1 MARFRLARV
10 LAYRRI
16 QVQSL
21 EQELH
26 QRRHKLQQE
35 ETALAGLQTV
45 CRQQQAALIASEG
58 QRLAGEALQMWHRH
72 YRTLEAQ
79 VQRQHEAVLE
89 AARAVAVTQQEVIA
103 ARQKKKML
111 EKMAATVQQRHIMR
125 VARDE
130 QQLLDE
136 IANMRSSDGYQ
147 TSPRD

>member
-10 LAYRRI
+10 LAYRRL
-16 QVQSL
+16 QVHAL

-26 QRRHKLQQE
+26 QRLQNLQQE
-35 ETALAGLQTV
+35 ETALAGLQTL
-45 CRQQQAALIASEG
+45 CRQQQEALVASEG
-58 QRLAGEALQMWHRH
+58 HRLAGEALQMWHRY

-89 AARAVAVTQQEVIA
+89 ATRALAVTQQEVIA

-111 EKMAATVQQRHIMR
+111 EKMADTVQQRHTMQ

-136 IANMRSSDGYQ
+136 IANTRSSYGY
-147 TSPRD
+147 

>member
-16 QVQSL
+16 QMHAL

-26 QRRHKLQQE
+26 QRLQKLQQE
-35 ETALAGLQTV
+35 ETALAGLQTL
-45 CRQQQAALIASEG
+45 CRQQQEALVALEG
-58 QRLAGEALQMWHRH
+58 HRLAGEALQMWHRH

-89 AARAVAVTQQEVIA
+89 ATRALAVTQQEVIT
-103 ARQKKKML
+103 ARQKQKML
-111 EKMAATVQQRHIMR
+111 EKMADTVQQRHTMQ

-136 IANMRSSDGYQ
+136 IANTRSSYGY
-147 TSPRD
+147 

>member
-10 LAYRRI
+10 LAYRRL
-16 QVQSL
+16 QVHTL

-26 QRRHKLQQE
+26 QRLQKLQQE
-35 ETALAGLQTV
+35 ETALASLQTL
-45 CRQQQAALIASEG
+45 CRQQQEALVASEG
-58 QRLAGEALQMWHRH
+58 HWLAGEALQMWHRH

-89 AARAVAVTQQEVIA
+89 ATRALAVTQQEVIA
-103 ARQKKKML
+103 ARQKKSML
-111 EKMAATVQQRHIMR
+111 EKMADTVQQRHIMQ

-136 IANMRSSDGYQ
+136 IANTRSSYGH
-147 TSPRD
+147 